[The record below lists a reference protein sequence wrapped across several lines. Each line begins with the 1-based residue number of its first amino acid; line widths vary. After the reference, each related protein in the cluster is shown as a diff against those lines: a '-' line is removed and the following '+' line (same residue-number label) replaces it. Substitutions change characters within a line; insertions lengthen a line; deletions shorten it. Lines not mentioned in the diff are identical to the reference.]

1 VRAIANAKEAS
12 DLSMTATQKPAD
24 GVTWQEWG
32 TAAFDR
38 ARTEG
43 KPVLLSISAVWC
55 HWCHVMDR
63 TTYGNPAVAALIN
76 ARYIPVRVD
85 NDLRPDI
92 NDRYNQGG
100 WPTTAF
106 LTPDG
111 FIIHGATYL
120 PPEQMLALLPELS
133 DYYAT
138 NRDAIHAKTAAAFAQ
153 EQEKRDG
160 PGGTAL
166 PENAANVVLEQME
179 RQYDSRYGGFGFGTK
194 FPHPE
199 ALDLVIASFWQTR
212 DPFWQE
218 MATRTLDGMAERG
231 MFDQIEGGFFRYS
244 TDRAWHTPHF
254 EKLSDVNA
262 ALICTYLHAAQVFGI
277 PKYAAVAQR
286 TLGYVMDTLVD
297 PDGGIRGSQDADEE
311 YCRRDAAGRATLT
324 RPAVDSRI
332 YTNGSARMASSLLLA
347 HAALVDDPRR
357 EEYRAV
363 ALRTVNRLL
372 AAAHDDGGMF
382 HLLAPDGTRGEKGL
396 LGDQLWMAQAALDA
410 YAHTGDSAYRAQA
423 QRIAAFM
430 LRTLLAPTGF
440 RDRPLDEGDIGLL
453 TEPVYSLADNGG
465 AADLFLRLA
474 WLTGEETYQQIAARI
489 LAGFGETYAMQGVF
503 AAAYALAWS
512 RVHSEPRHVVIVGP
526 CDDPNVAAIRAVA
539 CAFYHPWSLIEP
551 LDPATDAERIA
562 ALGYPTEPPRAYPCI
577 GNICQLPA
585 ADAASLAA
593 TLGRTEH

>member
-1 VRAIANAKEAS
+1 
-12 DLSMTATQKPAD
+12 MTSNLPTG
-24 GVTWQEWG
+24 GVAWQEWDR
-32 TAAFDR
+32 AAFDR
-38 ARTEG
+38 ARAEG
-43 KPVLLSISAVWC
+43 KPILLSISAVWC
-55 HWCHVMDR
+55 HWCHVMER
-63 TTYGNPAVAALIN
+63 TTYGDPEVAALIN
-76 ARYIPVRVD
+76 ARYIPIRVD
-85 NDLRPDI
+85 TDLRPDI

-111 FIIHGATYL
+111 YIVHGMTYL
-120 PPEQMLALLPELS
+120 PPEQMRALLPELS
-133 DYYAT
+133 DYYAA

-160 PGGTAL
+160 PGGATL
-166 PENAANVVLEQME
+166 PENATNVVLEQME

-194 FPHPE
+194 FPHAE

-231 MFDQIEGGFFRYS
+231 MFDQVEGGFFRYS
-244 TDRAWHTPHF
+244 TDRAWQTPHF
-254 EKLSDVNA
+254 EKLSEVNA
-262 ALICTYLHAAQVFGI
+262 ALIRTYLHAAMVFGI

-286 TLGYVMDTLVD
+286 TLGYVLDTLAD
-297 PDGGIRGSQDADEE
+297 PHGGIQGSQDADEE
-311 YCRRDAAGRATLT
+311 YSRRDATGRATLT
-324 RPAVDSRI
+324 RPAVDPRI

-347 HAALVDDPRR
+347 HVALADDPRR

-363 ALRTVNRLL
+363 ALRTVDRLL
-372 AAAHDDGGMF
+372 AEAQDDDGGMF

-396 LGDQLWMAQAALDA
+396 LADQLWMAQAALDA
-410 YAHTGDSAYRAQA
+410 YAHTGNPDYRTQA

-440 RDRPLDEGDIGLL
+440 RDRPLHEHDFGLL
-453 TEPVYSLADNGG
+453 TEPVYSLPDNGG

-474 WLTGEETYQQIAARI
+474 WLTGEGTYQQIAGRI
-489 LAGFGETYAMQGVF
+489 LAGFSEAYATQGVF
-503 AAAYALAWS
+503 AAGYALAWA
-512 RVHSEPRHVVIVGP
+512 RMHSEPRHVVIVGP
-526 CDDPNVAAIRAVA
+526 RDDRNVVAMRAVA
-539 CAFYHPWSLIEP
+539 CAAYHPWSLVEP
-551 LDPATDAERIA
+551 LDPAADAERIA

-577 GNICQLPA
+577 GNVCQLPV

-593 TLGRTEH
+593 ALRRSED